1 MPGAGGLSGMPDARR
16 GRFIR
21 DAGFFTCAPPP
32 PRRPSTAMVRRDSG
46 SSAGSSSSPRDVD
59 GTVACV
65 PSFEA
70 LCEAVKR
77 EASEYGQGQGPF
89 AIACEGRQL
98 VCGGSIEEKRG
109 TADDDGSSEGH
120 MTSLTSSPP
129 HGSPTMPARLQCE
142 PIRLGVA
149 TRDSRSRAGEPDTAA
164 ASPCAL
170 PLSAAAGNDVCIS
183 TPLQQLRGHV
193 AKFLR
198 EAADPANL
206 REQSAAMSDAS
217 SADSLDEQLEAAL
230 NDPGRMVERRCAM
243 TTRGRIG
250 NWGPF

>member
-98 VCGGSIEEKRG
+98 VCGGSIEEKQ
-109 TADDDGSSEGH
+109 
-120 MTSLTSSPP
+120 P
-129 HGSPTMPARLQCE
+129 HR
-142 PIRLGVA
+142 V
-149 TRDSRSRAGEPDTAA
+149 TRPRPAA
-164 ASPCAL
+164 ARYAL
-170 PLSAAAGNDVCIS
+170 HFYHLILPMM
-183 TPLQQLRGHV
+183 RG
-193 AKFLR
+193 
-198 EAADPANL
+198 EAAHRAP
-206 REQSAAMSDAS
+206 S
-217 SADSLDEQLEAAL
+217 
-230 NDPGRMVERRCAM
+230 
-243 TTRGRIG
+243 
-250 NWGPF
+250 